1 MKIVRG
7 NSVEIPRLSRAE
19 LTEGHVYRD
28 ANAPKGYDLY
38 MAIGSAYSNVNMV
51 NLRTGTAFSGGS
63 YKWIAVDVEL
73 VVKE

>member
-7 NSVEIPRLSRAE
+7 NAVAVPRLSRYE

-28 ANAPKGYDLY
+28 ANAPEDYDLY
-38 MAIGSAYSNVNMV
+38 MAIDSASSNVDMV
-51 NLRTGTAFSGGS
+51 NLRTGGAFSGEP
-63 YKWIAVDVEL
+63 YKWIEVDVEL